1 MRNSDFEKWSPSD
14 VSDQLNEI
22 GLGSYAQEFVKND
35 IFGEILP
42 MLEEKH
48 LRSMGMKTIGHRIAF
63 LRFVKTLTSAKEA
76 KNEAPSKQIP
86 QKQTPNLVSS
96 FSRREQVK
104 PKVESS
110 DDDESNDDEV
120 DNNEQLNANQ
130 KKTAFAQRVGFN
142 RNEEYSKPT
151 PQQTTRRQQFTSAR
165 KAPVPAYHEPS
176 DDDSDEDNNDDDN
189 DNQGNYR
196 YLAQKKSPFESK
208 RATPLARKPA
218 FNQQHDDND
227 DSDDNDNSYSNK
239 RITPSRKPPV
249 SKYGGT
255 NIDEEDEDAVFNR
268 KPAIK
273 PSFQQSRQSAD
284 RFQPAQQSRPLPR
297 QKPAFDNT
305 YGNDSD
311 SDDQDDNDNYYARQM
326 QARKPQNGV
335 KQYGQQT
342 RNTYYDNNKDSDDD
356 DNDDEDDY
364 RMKNDRPKFNQQPK
378 ESGPP
383 PYEEFE
389 NDDDVESNLA
399 TCRYCGRHFGQDR
412 IEAHERICS
421 KAKKAKKRVFDSS
434 KMRVQGT
441 EAAAFVGKSSSP
453 DPPKK
458 KAGVPKYKLEHDQ
471 LVASIRAGRLQ
482 AQYEKDLAAGKNVA
496 PPELPKYE
504 IVNDTRVECP
514 VCHRKFSEEAL
525 QRHLPSCERSHAR
538 AGRR

>member
-76 KNEAPSKQIP
+76 KTEAPSRPIP
-86 QKQTPNLVSS
+86 QKQTPNLTSS
-96 FSRREQVK
+96 FSRREQIK

-110 DDDESNDDEV
+110 DDEENSDDEIGNDESLKV
-120 DNNEQLNANQ
+120 NQ
-130 KKTAFAQRVGFN
+130 KKTTFGQRVGFN

-151 PQQTTRRQQFTSAR
+151 PQQTTRRQPFTSAR
-165 KAPVPAYHEPS
+165 KAPAPVYQEPS
-176 DDDSDEDNNDDDN
+176 DDSDEDSNDDD
-189 DNQGNYR
+189 DNRDSYR
-196 YLAQKKSPFESK
+196 YIAQKKSPFESK
-208 RATPLARKPA
+208 RTTPMARKPTY
-218 FNQQHDDND
+218 NQQHSNND
-227 DSDDNDNSYSNK
+227 DSDDEDNSYSNK
-239 RITPSRKPPV
+239 RITPSRKPPTPM
-249 SKYGGT
+249 YGGMG
-255 NIDEEDEDAVFNR
+255 IDEDDEDAVFNR
-268 KPAIK
+268 KPAVK

-284 RFQPAQQSRPLPR
+284 RYQPQPQSRPLSR
-297 QKPAFDNT
+297 QKPAFDNA

-311 SDDQDDNDNYYARQM
+311 SDDQDDNDNYYNRQM
-326 QARKPQNGV
+326 QARKSQNGM
-335 KQYGQQT
+335 KPYGQQA
-342 RNTYYDNNKDSDDD
+342 RNSYYDENNDD
-356 DNDDEDDY
+356 DNDDDY
-364 RMKNDRPKFNQQPK
+364 RMKNDRPKFNQPPK

-389 NDDDVESNLA
+389 NGDVESSLA

-412 IEAHERICS
+412 IEQHEKICS
-421 KAKKAKKRVFDSS
+421 KVKKTKKRVFDSS

-441 EAAAFVGKSSSP
+441 EAAAYLGKSTAP

-458 KAGVPKYKLEHDQ
+458 KSAVPKYKLEHDQ
-471 LVASIRAGRLQ
+471 LVASIRAGRMQ